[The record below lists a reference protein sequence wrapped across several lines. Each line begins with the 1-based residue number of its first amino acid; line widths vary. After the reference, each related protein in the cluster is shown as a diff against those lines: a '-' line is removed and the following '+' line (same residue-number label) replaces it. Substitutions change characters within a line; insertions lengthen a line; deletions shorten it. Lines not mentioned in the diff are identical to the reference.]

1 MPPACATPVQTHA
14 PDAILKLLLVDDHAL
29 LREAL
34 GLLLAQTWPGLDLLQ
49 AGNLA
54 DACSLADNHPD
65 LRLVL
70 LDLGLPDAQ
79 GLLSLQVL
87 HARAPWA
94 RLVVLSAHDQPAL
107 VLQAIEAGAAG
118 FVPKT
123 ADLRQMQTALQRVL
137 DGGIYLPPGV
147 GGPAPHTAVE
157 PELTPRQRDVLA
169 LLVDGHPNKAISR
182 QLGLSTSTVKT
193 HLEAIFR
200 ELGVRSRTQAVL
212 AAARL
217 GLQLPISGAT
227 QS

>member
-1 MPPACATPVQTHA
+1 MPPACAAPAQADA

-94 RLVVLSAHDQPAL
+94 RLVVLSAHDQPTL

-147 GGPAPHTAVE
+147 GGPPPHSAVG

-169 LLVDGHPNKAISR
+169 LLVDGHPNKAICR
-182 QLGLSTSTVKT
+182 QLGVSASTVKT

-200 ELGVRSRTQAVL
+200 QLGVRSRTQAVL

-217 GLQLPISGAT
+217 GLQLPISGAP
-227 QS
+227 QP